1 MAVTSSWYGPEV
13 MHQVLPS
20 LEPRST
26 QSVLHGDLLGN
37 DEHIVEILLES
48 MVLSRSFVF
57 RHAKLLFCVYLNN
70 LSDTAL
76 QRLHQKLTAF
86 PPYLGYI
93 PATFG
98 SRAKTYLSAVLC
110 NAFVKNGNRVIM
122 GHEDD
127 RSDEANVNVLG
138 YPFDESGYE
147 VFSLPTTYFGVF
159 LSFKI
164 ELPLYKGFEADTEMA
179 LNAIS
184 NQILPLTDFT
194 VVLDEAKHGYLLAK
208 KLGPLQKARLP
219 DFDRDRI
226 ASLITSK
233 VDANYI

>member
-13 MHQVLPS
+13 MRQVLPS
-20 LEPRST
+20 LGPRST
-26 QSVLHGDLLGN
+26 QSLLHGDLVGN
-37 DEHIVEILLES
+37 DEHIFEILLES
-48 MVLSRSFVF
+48 IVLSRSFVF

-70 LSDTAL
+70 LSDTVL

-98 SRAKTYLSAVLC
+98 SRAKTYLSTALS
-110 NAFVKNGNRVIM
+110 NAFLKNRNRVIM

-127 RSDEANVNVLG
+127 RSDEANVNGLG
-138 YPFDESGYE
+138 YPFESGYE
-147 VFSLPTTYFGVF
+147 VSSLRATYFGVF

-164 ELPLYKGFEADTEMA
+164 ERPLYKGFEVDTEMA

-194 VVLDEAKHGYLLAK
+194 VVLDEATMGTCW
-208 KLGPLQKARLP
+208 QKSSDRFRKRDCQTSIVIELP
-219 DFDRDRI
+219 R
-226 ASLITSK
+226 
-233 VDANYI
+233 